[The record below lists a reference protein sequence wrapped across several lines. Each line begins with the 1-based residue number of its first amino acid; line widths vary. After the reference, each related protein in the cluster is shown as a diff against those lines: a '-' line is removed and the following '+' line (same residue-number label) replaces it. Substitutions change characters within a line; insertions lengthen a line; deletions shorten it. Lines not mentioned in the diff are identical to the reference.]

1 MPHFL
6 AKAEALYLAYR
17 TSEAMEAIEEAESLA
32 ERSGVR
38 YLFAELQRL
47 RGVFLTAI
55 ADEFQIEASFR
66 AGIRIAKEQKS
77 FSLEKRAEPTYAE
90 YRRQKASGSEGRGFR
105 LPLC

>member
-1 MPHFL
+1 VLGMPHFL

-38 YLFAELQRL
+38 YWFAELQRH

-55 ADEFQIEASFR
+55 GADEFQIEASFR
-66 AGIRIAKEQKS
+66 AAIRIAKDRS
-77 FSLEKRAEPTYAE
+77 RFP
-90 YRRQKASGSEGRGFR
+90 
-105 LPLC
+105 

>member
-38 YLFAELQRL
+38 YWFAEL
-47 RGVFLTAI
+47 
-55 ADEFQIEASFR
+55 
-66 AGIRIAKEQKS
+66 
-77 FSLEKRAEPTYAE
+77 
-90 YRRQKASGSEGRGFR
+90 
-105 LPLC
+105 